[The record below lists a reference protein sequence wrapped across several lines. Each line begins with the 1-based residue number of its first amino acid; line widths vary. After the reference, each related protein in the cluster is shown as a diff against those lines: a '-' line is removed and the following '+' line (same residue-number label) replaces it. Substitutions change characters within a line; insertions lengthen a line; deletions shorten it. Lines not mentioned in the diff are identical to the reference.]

1 MSEEFTPPVDETPA
15 YSPEQQEQYNI
26 DPQGN
31 PLGEQPA
38 AVEPTDDL
46 ILGKFKSVE
55 DLAKSYQELEAAQS
69 GKKVDSLKASDAEN
83 AGTTPLT
90 ETLEAVS
97 EHFGEH
103 GEIGEEQYDA
113 LEKLGLNRQYV
124 DSYLGGIAAQQTQMQ
139 NQLMGIVGGEQ
150 EYGEMMR
157 WMNESL
163 APDEVQAYDRVVGSG
178 DMEQISLLIQ
188 GMAARFKSANPGGPQ
203 TQLQGQTVPGA
214 SGFRSKGEIMEAMN
228 DPRYATDA
236 AFREDVSRK
245 MSLTAD
251 TVW

>member
-1 MSEEFTPPVDETPA
+1 MPEEFTPPVDEAPA

-38 AVEPTDDL
+38 AEESTDNL

-55 DLAKSYQELEAAQS
+55 DLAKSYQELEATQS
-69 GKKVDSLKASDAEN
+69 GKKADSLKASDAEN

-90 ETLEAVS
+90 QTLESVG

-113 LEKLGLNRQYV
+113 LEKLGLTRQYI
-124 DSYLGGIAAQQTQMQ
+124 DSYINGLAAQQTQLQ
-139 NQLMGIVGGEQ
+139 NQLMGVAGGEEQ
-150 EYGEMMR
+150 YGEMMR

-163 APDEVQAYDRVVGSG
+163 TTDEVQAYDRVVDSG
-178 DMEQISLLIQ
+178 DVEQMSLLIQ
-188 GMAARFKSANPGGPQ
+188 GMAARFKSVNPGGPQ
-203 TQLQGQTVPGA
+203 TQLQGQPVPGA

-228 DPRYATDA
+228 DPRYSTDS

>member
-1 MSEEFTPPVDETPA
+1 MPEEFTPPVDEAPA
-15 YSPEQQEQYNI
+15 YSPEQQE
-26 DPQGN
+26 
-31 PLGEQPA
+31 
-38 AVEPTDDL
+38 
-46 ILGKFKSVE
+46 
-55 DLAKSYQELEAAQS
+55 QS
-69 GKKVDSLKASDAEN
+69 GKKVDSLKASDDED

-90 ETLEAVS
+90 QTLESVG

-124 DSYLGGIAAQQTQMQ
+124 DSYINGLAAQQTQMQ
-139 NQLMGIVGGEQ
+139 NQLMGIAGGEEQ
-150 EYGEMMR
+150 YGEMMR

-163 APDEVQAYDRVVGSG
+163 TADEVQAYDRVVESG
-178 DMEQISLLIQ
+178 DVEQMSLLIQ